1 MVNKKTPRA
10 PAKPVATSS
19 NVQPTV
25 SPVTPRTQEDV
36 SSWSDNQVKDWITQ
50 LKLKKYALFICIKH
64 MKTLG
69 LFSFVLLPEGLTRP
83 ILNKMSRWPTKLRT
97 VSVHTFIHIDI
108 FITHAQCFFAA

>member
-19 NVQPTV
+19 NVQPIV

-50 LKLKKYALFICIKH
+50 LKLKK
-64 MKTLG
+64 
-69 LFSFVLLPEGLTRP
+69 
-83 ILNKMSRWPTKLRT
+83 
-97 VSVHTFIHIDI
+97 
-108 FITHAQCFFAA
+108 